1 MRFPE
6 SNRGAGFGTQAPD
19 AVVDSLTR
27 LQPLVEAHITPE
39 RIRRYLKAL
48 SEVPAPSTAAS
59 ALRSPILRDLLS
71 ADGVLHEHNLHF
83 NDNFG
88 KTANT
93 VILTGSDKPE
103 KPLWYFAHLDTVSYL
118 IQNKEGARYP
128 LVPFGY
134 HLIDNGTRSALAYRF
149 DLERSEYYVV
159 AVGSLESEAGKP
171 YFQPE
176 SSVELRPGDRIV
188 FTQAYEEDKE
198 TGDITAHTDNAGAVA
213 ALAVA
218 APVMA
223 RAGVEALLAFPDEE
237 EGPQGSGNQVIG
249 RGGTRIVNLLPPPE
263 LAIVSDVQ
271 QGGGAERTHTRGEI
285 ENTTRL
291 GQGAVLA
298 EFSSLGRGAVTPPHL
313 YALARDLSLS
323 LTHLGVRIQE
333 SNNAYTSRSD
343 DVSVIL
349 KTPHV
354 LLLGFPGFNRHFD
367 LAEPK
372 ANLYDLVNLS
382 KALVYFSV
390 LRPRLNSLIES
401 LTKGKS

>member
-1 MRFPE
+1 M
-6 SNRGAGFGTQAPD
+6 T
-19 AVVDSLTR
+19 TR
-27 LQPLVEAHITPE
+27 PATLAAALAHLQPLVDAHITPE

-59 ALRSPILRDLLS
+59 ALRSPILRTLLS
-71 ADGVLHEHNLHF
+71 ADGVLHGHSLHF
-83 NDNFG
+83 DDNFG
-88 KTANT
+88 RTANT
-93 VILTGSDKPE
+93 VILTGSAQPE

-118 IQNKEGARYP
+118 VQSKQDERYP

-134 HLIDNGTRSALAYRF
+134 HMINNGARSAQVYRF
-149 DLERSEYYVV
+149 DLERGEYFVV
-159 AVGSLESEAGKP
+159 AVGRLVSENSKP
-171 YFQPE
+171 YFQ
-176 SSVELRPGDRIV
+176 SDSTVELQPGDRVV
-188 FTQAYEEDKE
+188 FTQSYAEDSE

-237 EGPQGSGNQVIG
+237 EGPQGSGNQIIG
-249 RGGTRIVNLLPPPE
+249 RGGTRLVNLLPPPE

-271 QGGGAERTHTRGEI
+271 QGGGESADTRGGP

-313 YALARDLSLS
+313 YALARYLLHTLGD
-323 LTHLGVRIQE
+323 LGVQVQE

-343 DVSVIL
+343 DVSVTL

-372 ANLYDLVNLS
+372 ANLYDLVDLS
-382 KALVYFSV
+382 KALVYFSA
-390 LRPRLNSLIES
+390 LQPS
-401 LTKGKS
+401 LTSLLEGLTKKPT

>member
-1 MRFPE
+1 MNVQ
-6 SNRGAGFGTQAPD
+6 SPD
-19 AVVDSLTR
+19 TVAVALAH
-27 LQPLVEAHITPE
+27 LQPLVDTHITPE
-39 RIRRYLKAL
+39 RVRRYLKAL
-48 SEVPAPSTAAS
+48 SEISAPSTAAS
-59 ALRSPILRDLLS
+59 ALRSPVLRDLLS
-71 ADGVLHEHNLHF
+71 ADGMLHEPNLHF
-83 NDNFG
+83 DGNFG

-93 VILTGSDKPE
+93 VILTGSKQPE

-118 IQNKEGARYP
+118 VQSQQEGRYP

-134 HLIDNGTRSALAYRF
+134 HMMDDGTRSALAYRF
-149 DLERSEYYVV
+149 DLKRSEYIVA
-159 AVGSLESEAGKP
+159 AVGRLVSEAGKP
-171 YFQPE
+171 YFEPTTP
-176 SSVELRPGDRIV
+176 VELRPGDRIV
-188 FTQAYEEDKE
+188 FTQAYEEDRA

-223 RAGVEALLAFPDEE
+223 RAGIEALLAFPDEE
-237 EGPQGSGNQVIG
+237 EGPKGSGNQVIG

-271 QGGGAERTHTRGEI
+271 QGGGVERADTRGGV

-313 YALARDLSLS
+313 YALALNLSLA
-323 LTHLGVRIQE
+323 LAQVGVKIQE

-372 ANLYDLVNLS
+372 ANLHDLVNLS

-390 LRPRLNSLIES
+390 LRPRLASVIEGFTGGQS
-401 LTKGKS
+401 